1 MVIKNNLVDF
11 YSPSFASMFVGFD
24 RLFDSLSRATEV
36 TVPAYPPTN
45 VSRDGENYTIEM
57 ALAGL
62 DDNDIDVEVQE
73 NTLTIMHES
82 SETKEEGKLF
92 KGIAQRSFRRQFKL
106 ADDIEVVGAS
116 LKNGLLCINL
126 TRFIPDEKKPK
137 KIKIES

>member
-1 MVIKNNLVDF
+1 
-11 YSPSFASMFVGFD
+11 
-24 RLFDSLSRATEV
+24 
-36 TVPAYPPTN
+36 
-45 VSRDGENYTIEM
+45 M

-62 DDNDIDVEVQE
+62 DDNDIEVEVQE

-82 SETKEEGKLF
+82 SEKKEEGKLYQ
-92 KGIAQRSFRRQFKL
+92 GIAQRSFRRQFKL

-126 TRFIPDEKKPK
+126 TRFIPEEKKPK

>member
-11 YSPSFASMFVGFD
+11 YSPSFTSMFVGFD
-24 RLFDSLSRATEV
+24 RLFDSLSRATESS
-36 TVPAYPPTN
+36 VPSYPPTN
-45 VSRDGENYTIEM
+45 VSKDGENYKIEM

-62 DDNDIDVEVQE
+62 DDKDIKVEVQE

-82 SETKEEGKLF
+82 EQTEEDKLY

-106 ADDIEVVGAS
+106 SDDIEVVDAT

-126 TRFIPDEKKPK
+126 TRFIPDAKKPK
-137 KIKIES
+137 QIKIKTK

>member
-1 MVIKNNLVDF
+1 MVIKHNLVDF

-36 TVPAYPPTN
+36 SAPTYPPTN
-45 VSRDGENYTIEM
+45 VNRDGENYTIEM

-62 DDNDIDVEVQE
+62 DDNDIDIEVQE

-82 SETKEEGKLF
+82 SEKKEEGKLF
-92 KGIAQRSFRRQFKL
+92 KGIAQRSFRRQFML

-116 LKNGLLCINL
+116 LRNGLLCINL